1 MSLERTRDQKLQAL
15 GAEPPVKAVPGKLMS
30 CDIIMYVSAS
40 DVMSGVLRLQGQEN
54 LPSLLLG
61 HTH

>member
-30 CDIIMYVSAS
+30 YDIIMYVSAS
-40 DVMSGVLRLQGQEN
+40 DVVSGVLRL
-54 LPSLLLG
+54 
-61 HTH
+61 